1 MQLDPTLLTF
11 SLYLLLILSIGII
24 AYLRTKN
31 FSDYILGGRRLGP
44 LVTAL
49 SAGASDMSGW
59 LLMGLPGS
67 IFKSGLAQSWIAI
80 GLLIGAYFNWR
91 LVAGR
96 LRVHTECNHN
106 ALTLPDFFLYRFG
119 TTGQWVKTIAALAI
133 LLFFTLYCASGM
145 VAGAQLF
152 TTIFHLP
159 YLQALLLSALAT
171 IIYTFIGGFLAV
183 SWSDTLQASL
193 MLFALILTP
202 VMIVVSLG
210 CWSEIQEQMELAIQ
224 THQIAYAN
232 LIHNVNFITI
242 VSAAA
247 WGLGYFG
254 QPHILARFMAAD
266 SAKTMRNAR
275 RIGMIWMLLCLFG
288 AVAIG
293 YLGISYF
300 QAHPNQAAAVHKNN
314 EMIFI
319 ELIHYLFNPWVVGIL
334 LSAILAA
341 VMSTLSAQLLIASST
356 LTQDFYRSYFR
367 RNAHQRELVW
377 MSRLA
382 VLLISCL
389 ALYIALDENNSI
401 LGLVSRAW
409 AGFGA
414 AFGPLIL
421 FALFSSKT
429 TGTAALTG
437 IVVGGLTVIFWP
449 LFQEQVLGGVI
460 FGYHEPLY
468 EIIPGFILSALSIY
482 LVSTFGSPATPTMKL
497 QFKAAD
503 AKYHREK

>member
-1 MQLDPTLLTF
+1 MQINPTLFTF
-11 SLYLLLILSIGII
+11 SFYLLLILGIGIL
-24 AYLRTKN
+24 AYRKTKN
-31 FSDYILGGRRLGP
+31 FSDYILGGRSLGP

-96 LRVHTECNHN
+96 LRVHTEISNN
-106 ALTLPDFFLYRFG
+106 ALTLPDFFLHRFG
-119 TTGQWVKTIAALAI
+119 DDGKLVKTIAALAI
-133 LLFFTLYCASGM
+133 LLFFTLYCSSGM

-152 TTIFHLP
+152 TAIFHLS
-159 YLQALLLSALAT
+159 YFQALLLSALAT
-171 IIYTFIGGFLAV
+171 ITYTFIGGFLAV
-183 SWSDTLQASL
+183 SWSDTIQATL

-202 VMIVVSLG
+202 IMIILSLG
-210 CWSEIQEQMELAIQ
+210 GWDEVNAQIQLAVQ
-224 THQIAYAN
+224 THQIAYSN
-232 LIHNVNFITI
+232 IIHNISLITI
-242 VSAAA
+242 ISAVA

-275 RIGMIWMLLCLFG
+275 RIGMTWMFLCLLG

-293 YLGISYF
+293 YVGISYF
-300 QAHPNQAAAVHKNN
+300 QAHPDQAAGVNKNN

-319 ELIHYLFNPWVVGIL
+319 ELIHYLFNPWVIGIL

-341 VMSTLSAQLLIASST
+341 VMSTLSAQLLMASST
-356 LTQDFYRSYFR
+356 LTQDFYHSYLRRS
-367 RNAHQRELVW
+367 ASQRELVW

-382 VLLISCL
+382 VLLISFI
-389 ALYIALDENNSI
+389 AIGIALDENNSI

-421 FALFSSKT
+421 FTLFWKKT
-429 TGTAALTG
+429 TGKAALIG
-437 IVVGGLTVIFWP
+437 ITVGGLTVIFWP
-449 LFQEQVLGGVI
+449 VFQEQVLHGVI
-460 FGYHEPLY
+460 FGYREPLY
-468 EIIPGFILSALSIY
+468 EIIPGFIFSSISIW
-482 LVSTFGSPATPTMKL
+482 LCSHFGRPVSKHTKVAFDTANVLYRK
-497 QFKAAD
+497 
-503 AKYHREK
+503 EK

>member
-1 MQLDPTLLTF
+1 MQIDPTLTTF
-11 SLYLLLILSIGII
+11 SLYLVLILVIGII
-24 AYLRTKN
+24 AYRKTQS
-31 FSDYILGGRRLGP
+31 FSDYILGGRSLGP

-67 IFKSGLAQSWIAI
+67 IYTLGLTQSWIAI
-80 GLLIGAYFNWR
+80 GLLVGAFFNWK

-106 ALTLPDFFLYRFG
+106 ALTLPDFFLHRFG
-119 TTGQWVKTIAALAI
+119 STGKPVKTVSALTI

-202 VMIVVSLG
+202 IILVVSLG
-210 CWSEIQEQMELAIQ
+210 GWSELQEQLELAIH
-224 THQIAYAN
+224 THQIAYST
-232 LIHNVNFITI
+232 LIHNVNLLTI
-242 VSAAA
+242 LSAAT

-266 SAKTMRNAR
+266 SAKTMRNAC
-275 RIGMIWMLLCLFG
+275 RIGMTWMLLCLLG
-288 AVAIG
+288 SVAIG
-293 YLGISYF
+293 YLGIGYF
-300 QAHPNQAAAVHKNN
+300 QAHPNQAALVQKNN

-319 ELIHYLFNPWVVGIL
+319 ELIHYLFNPWVIGIL

-356 LTQDFYRSYFR
+356 LTQDFYRSYLR

-382 VLLISCL
+382 VLLI
-389 ALYIALDENNSI
+389 AGIALFLAGDEHNSI
-401 LGLVSRAW
+401 LGLVARAW
-409 AGFGA
+409 AGSGA

-421 FALFSSKT
+421 FSLFSSKT
-429 TGTAALTG
+429 TGNAAVTG
-437 IVVGGLTVIFWP
+437 ILVGGLTVIFWP
-449 LFQEQVLGGVI
+449 LFQEHILDGVV

-482 LVSTFGSPATPTMKL
+482 LVSTFGPPATPTTKL
-497 QFKAAD
+497 QFKAAH
-503 AKYHREK
+503 AKYRREK